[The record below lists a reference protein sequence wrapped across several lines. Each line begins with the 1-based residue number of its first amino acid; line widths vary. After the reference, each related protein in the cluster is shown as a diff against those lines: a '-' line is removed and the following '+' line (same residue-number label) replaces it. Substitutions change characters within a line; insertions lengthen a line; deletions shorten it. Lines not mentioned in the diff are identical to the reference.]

1 MARPEAREFGGTRWW
16 LGGMFISMRGIKTG
30 GVGEGGMDRNLR
42 DLAILVILVFPAFWL
57 LVVDCRC

>member
-30 GVGEGGMDRNLR
+30 GGGGVDGSKFARFGNFGNFGFSC
-42 DLAILVILVFPAFWL
+42 ILVVG
-57 LVVDCRC
+57 C